1 MTPSAMPSEK
11 SLRRTV
17 LTVSLLSSF
26 LTPFMGSGFNV
37 ALPAVGNEFALNPVA
52 LSWIA
57 TSFLLAAAMFLLP
70 FGRAADI
77 LGRKKIFAWGI
88 GITTAGTVLCA
99 LSPSALFLIISRGIQ
114 GVGSA
119 MMFGTG
125 IAILTSVFP
134 MGELGKVLGLSTAA
148 VYTGLSLGPIVGGF
162 LTHHW
167 GWRSIF
173 WVNVPLAA
181 IAGALIWNIKGE
193 WAEARG
199 EALDWKGSLTFS
211 AGLTSLMVGFSRL
224 PSGYGLALTVLGL
237 AILMVFVRL
246 EMRVP
251 SPILDMNLLRNNRI
265 FAFSNL
271 AAFINY
277 SATAAVSFLLSL
289 YLQYI
294 KGLDPRQAGLVLI
307 AQPIVMAVFSPIAG
321 RLSDRIEPRL
331 IASLGMGL
339 TSVGLVLFVFLREG
353 TSIPFII
360 GSLLCL
366 GLGFGLFSSPNTNA
380 VMGSVKKASY
390 GVASASL
397 GTMRLLGQMFSNG
410 ISMMFFAVIMGQTPI
425 SPPVYPLFLKSIR
438 LLFIFYAAISAAG
451 LFASLARGNRHSVE
465 RA

>member
-1 MTPSAMPSEK
+1 MPSGK

-17 LTVSLLSSF
+17 LAVSILSSF

-37 ALPAVGNEFALNPVA
+37 ALPVVGKEFALNTVA

-57 TSFLLAAAMFLLP
+57 TSFLLSAAMFLLP

-77 LGRKKIFAWGI
+77 LGRKKIFTWGI
-88 GITTAGTVLCA
+88 GVTTLGTILCA
-99 LSPSALFLIISRGIQ
+99 LSPSAFFLIISRGIQ
-114 GVGSA
+114 GVGGA

-134 MGELGKVLGLSTAA
+134 PGELGKVLGLSTAA

-181 IAGALIWNIKGE
+181 AAGTLIWNIKEE
-193 WAEARG
+193 WAEARC
-199 EALDWKGSLTFS
+199 EKLDWLGALTFS
-211 AGLTSLMVGFSRL
+211 MGLTSLMYGFSRL
-224 PSGYGLALTVLGL
+224 PSGYGLVLTILGL
-237 AILMVFVRL
+237 VILMAFVRL
-246 EMRVP
+246 ETLVQ

-271 AAFINY
+271 AALINY

-307 AQPIVMAVFSPIAG
+307 AQPIVMAVFSPFAG
-321 RLSDRIEPRL
+321 RLSDRMEPRF
-331 IASLGMGL
+331 IASLGMGI

-353 TSIPFII
+353 TPIPFII
-360 GSLLCL
+360 GSLVCL

-380 VMGSVKKASY
+380 VMGSVEKASY

-397 GTMRLLGQMFSNG
+397 GTMRLLGQMLSNG
-410 ISMMFFAVIMGQTPI
+410 ISMMFFAVIMGQTPV
-425 SPPVYPLFLKSIR
+425 SPSVYPLFLKSIR
-438 LLFIFYAAISAAG
+438 LLFIFYAVISAAG
-451 LFASLARGNRHSVE
+451 VFASLARGNRHSVE
-465 RA
+465 PA

>member
-1 MTPSAMPSEK
+1 MSASAPSSEK

-17 LTVSLLSSF
+17 LTVSILSSF
-26 LTPFMGSGFNV
+26 LTPFMGSGVNV
-37 ALPAVGNEFALNPVA
+37 ALPAVGKEFALNSVA

-57 TSFLLAAAMFLLP
+57 ASFLLTAAMLLLP

-77 LGRKKIFAWGI
+77 FGRKKIFAWGI
-88 GITTAGTVLCA
+88 GATTFGTILCA
-99 LSPSALFLIISRGIQ
+99 LSPSAFFLIISRGIQ
-114 GVGSA
+114 GVGGA

-125 IAILTSVFP
+125 IAMLTSVFP
-134 MGELGKVLGLSTAA
+134 LGERGKVLGLSTAA

-173 WVNVPLAA
+173 WVNVPLAVA
-181 IAGALIWNIKGE
+181 AGALIGNIKGE

-199 EALDWKGSLTFS
+199 EKLDGIGALTFS
-211 AGLTSLMVGFSRL
+211 AGLMSLMFGFSRL

-237 AILMVFVRL
+237 VILMAFVRRETL
-246 EMRVP
+246 VQ
-251 SPILDMNLLRNNRI
+251 SPILDLNLLRHNRI

-307 AQPIVMAVFSPIAG
+307 AQPIMMAFFSPFAG
-321 RLSDRIEPRL
+321 RLSDRMEPRF
-331 IASLGMGL
+331 IASIGMGL

-353 TSIPFII
+353 TPIPFIM
-360 GSLLCL
+360 GSLVCL

-380 VMGSVKKASY
+380 VMGSVVKASY

-438 LLFIFYAAISAAG
+438 LLFIFYAVISAAG
-451 LFASLARGNRHSVE
+451 IFASLARGKRNSD
-465 RA
+465 